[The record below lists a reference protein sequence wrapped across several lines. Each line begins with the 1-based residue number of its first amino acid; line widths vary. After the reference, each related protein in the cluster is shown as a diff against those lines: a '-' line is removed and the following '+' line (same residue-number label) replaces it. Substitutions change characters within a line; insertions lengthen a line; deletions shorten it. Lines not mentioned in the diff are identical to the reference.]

1 MLFDG
6 LRPAIAGLILG
17 LAGAAAATQL
27 MKSLLVDTRPL
38 DLAVYIV
45 VSVMLLGVA
54 ALACLIPA
62 WSASRLDPMQA
73 LRAE

>member
-6 LRPAIAGLILG
+6 LRPALVGLILG

-27 MKSLLVDTRPL
+27 MRSLLVNTRPL
-38 DLAVYIV
+38 DLAVYVV
-45 VSVMLLGVA
+45 VSVVLLGVA
-54 ALACLIPA
+54 ALACLVPA

-73 LRAE
+73 LRTE